1 MGQLFLFIDTQGM
14 QAPIKKG
21 SNTKYS
27 GKGNKS
33 PAKPR
38 PRTGS
43 CFGSQYYEDM
53 TIKYLGKLEDG
64 KKSGMGKEFHQNGN
78 LYYEGNYQNNEPHGE
93 QVTLWHPNKQ
103 TMYTGGMIEGKKN
116 GQGTEFYENG
126 QILFNG
132 TWSANEPYGTGIQ
145 IFNED
150 GSVMFEGDKER
161 VMPDEGGVEVVSE
174 TTTTQVTADGT
185 EVTKTTVTTET
196 LGEDT
201 KNHEETVQVTETVQT
216 VTTDADGNVVEVE

>member
-53 TIKYLGKLEDG
+53 TIKYLGKLENG
-64 KKSGMGKEFHQNGN
+64 QKSGMGKEFHQNGN
-78 LYYEGNYQNNEPHGE
+78 LYYEGNYQNNEPHGD

-103 TMYTGGMIEGKKN
+103 TMYTGGMIEGQKE
-116 GQGTEFYENG
+116 GHGTEFYENG
-126 QILFNG
+126 QVLFNG
-132 TWSANEPYGTGIQ
+132 DWHNNEAYGEGIQ

-150 GSVMFEGDKER
+150 GSVLFEGDKAKADDG
-161 VMPDEGGVEVVSE
+161 PDTNGEVNVVS
-174 TTTTQVTADGT
+174 TTTTTKVTDD
-185 EVTKTTVTTET
+185 E
-196 LGEDT
+196 
-201 KNHEETVQVTETVQT
+201 
-216 VTTDADGNVVEVE
+216 

>member
-53 TIKYLGKLEDG
+53 TIKYLGKLENG
-64 KKSGMGKEFHQNGN
+64 QKSGMGKEFHPNGN
-78 LYYEGNYQNNEPHGE
+78 LYYEGNYQNNEPHGD

-103 TMYTGGMIEGKKN
+103 TMYTGGMVEGKKH
-116 GQGTEFYENG
+116 GHGTEFYENG

-132 TWSANEPYGTGIQ
+132 NWSANEPYGTGIQ

-150 GSVMFEGDKER
+150 GSVMFEGDKEK
-161 VMPDEGGVEVVSE
+161 VVADEGGVEVVSE

-196 LGEDT
+196 L
-201 KNHEETVQVTETVQT
+201 
-216 VTTDADGNVVEVE
+216 